1 MGNDFAYLLERVA
14 RHHGF
19 MVKTVGDAIT
29 ATFHDPVDVVTRCYR
44 CKTRGQAS
52 IAAQC
57 PGDEVEIDRLRR
69 WLAAAALMFQ
79 RHAVFTAEP
88 K

>member
-1 MGNDFAYLLERVA
+1 
-14 RHHGF
+14 
-19 MVKTVGDAIT
+19 
-29 ATFHDPVDVVTRCYR
+29 VVTRCYR